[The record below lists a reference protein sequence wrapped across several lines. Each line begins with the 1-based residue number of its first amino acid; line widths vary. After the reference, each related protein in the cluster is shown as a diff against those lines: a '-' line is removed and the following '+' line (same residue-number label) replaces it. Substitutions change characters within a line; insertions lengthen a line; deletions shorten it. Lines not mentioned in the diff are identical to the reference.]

1 MDFCQ
6 LTFRNPFVS
15 EFIRCIILICWLKA
29 QAGAGTDQSLWFSHS
44 KWQPRPLNP
53 SQICF
58 LGARKLETSVMVDH
72 YDMKVVL
79 PPFDQWMQ
87 LASDQ
92 YLIMETEYHFPSGTD
107 RCHLGPQSREKKL
120 WRETKEKKK
129 HVKCAQLTQIASRS
143 FADNKHK
150 VVFSVPSCT
159 SELSWLFFYL

>member
-29 QAGAGTDQSLWFSHS
+29 QAGTGTDQSLWFSHS

-92 YLIMETEYHFPSGTD
+92 YLITETGYHFPSGTD

-129 HVKCAQLTQIASRS
+129 TCKMCTADTNHIQELRWQQAQGC
-143 FADNKHK
+143 F
-150 VVFSVPSCT
+150 
-159 SELSWLFFYL
+159 LSPFMY